1 MKPENLKTPYDIVSG
16 SEQIKKPSLRP
27 EARKAIRKEIYQVL
41 EDRDTTV
48 IVEPED
54 ALEQRM
60 VLNMGPQHPATH
72 GVLRVVLDLD
82 GETVVK
88 AVPELGYLHRAM
100 EKLAENKSYHEF
112 MPYTDRL
119 DYMSPYSNNTALC
132 LAVEKLAGI
141 EVPER
146 ATYIRTIAC
155 ELARISSHL
164 LSIGALVMDTGALSV
179 FLWTF
184 EERENIYD
192 IFDLLTGARFTISH
206 CRVGGVASDF
216 SKECI
221 DAIVAWLKAFKPKIQ
236 EWHALLDRN
245 RIFIERLEGVGVISR
260 EDAIQIGLSG
270 PNLRASG
277 VDYDLRRDEP
287 YMAYSNFEFD
297 VPTLENGDCY
307 ARYQV
312 RMKEMLESVRII
324 EQALRK
330 LPKGDVRTDDAKKA
344 FPWKDEIYHSME
356 GLIHDFMMTD
366 TGIELPKG
374 EIYHAI
380 EAPKGE
386 LGFYIQSRGKGYPWR
401 LKIRS
406 PSFCNLQ
413 ALSKLCEGSLIADVV
428 IIIGSLDP
436 VMGEADK

>member
-1 MKPENLKTPYDIVSG
+1 MAQNGKTTVASGLERLPKPALSG
-16 SEQIKKPSLRP
+16 DE
-27 EARKAIRKEIYQVL
+27 RKVQREKIYSVL
-41 EDRDTTV
+41 EDRDTIITV
-48 IVEPED
+48 EGED
-54 ALEQRM
+54 PLEKTM

-72 GVLRVVLDLD
+72 GVLRVVLKLD
-82 GETVVK
+82 GETVIS

-141 EVPER
+141 EVPIR

-155 ELARISSHL
+155 EIARISSHL
-164 LSIGALVMDTGALSV
+164 LSIGAIVMDTGAISV

-184 EERENIYD
+184 QERERIYD

-206 CRVGGVASDF
+206 CRVGGVASDI
-216 SKECI
+216 SPEC
-221 DAIVAWLKAFKPKIQ
+221 VAMIKDWLKEFKKRLV
-236 EWHALLDRN
+236 EWRKMLDRN
-245 RIFIERLEGVGVISR
+245 RIYIERLEGVGVISKD
-260 EDAIQIGLSG
+260 DAIGIGLSG
-270 PNLRASG
+270 PNLRGSG
-277 VDYDLRRDEP
+277 VDFDLRRDEP
-287 YMAYSNFEFD
+287 YMAYKDFEFQ
-297 VPTLENGDCY
+297 VPTEENGDSF
-307 ARYQV
+307 ARYLV
-312 RMKEMLESVRII
+312 RMREMEESVKII

-366 TGIELPKG
+366 SGIQFPKG

-386 LGFYIQSRGKGYPWR
+386 LGFFIQSDGTGYPWR

-413 ALSKLCEGSLIADVV
+413 ALPMLTEGGMIADVV
-428 IIIGSLDP
+428 IVIGSIDP

>member
-1 MKPENLKTPYDIVSG
+1 MIKHSSVDVVSG
-16 SEQIKKPSLRP
+16 FEQLRKPTLKPKERKRYRKK
-27 EARKAIRKEIYQVL
+27 IYEVL
-41 EDRDTTV
+41 EDRDTT
-48 IVEPED
+48 IIMDDDDP
-54 ALEQRM
+54 LEQRM

-72 GVLRVVLDLD
+72 GVLRVVLELD
-82 GETVVK
+82 GEHVTK

-164 LSIGALVMDTGALSV
+164 LSIGALVMDTGAISV

-184 EERENIYD
+184 EERERLYD
-192 IFDLLTGARFTISH
+192 IFDLMTGARFTISH

-216 SKECI
+216 SKDCVQ
-221 DAIVAWLKAFKPKIQ
+221 AIVSWLKAFKPKIE
-236 EWHALLDRN
+236 EWRKLLDRN
-245 RIFIERLEGVGVISR
+245 RIFIERLESVGVISS
-260 EDAIQIGLSG
+260 EDALQIGFSG

-277 VDYDLRRDEP
+277 VDVDLRRDEP
-287 YMAYSNFEFD
+287 YMAYSDFEFE
-297 VPTLENGDCY
+297 VPILENGDSY
-307 ARYQV
+307 ARYLI
-312 RMKEMLESVRII
+312 RMQEMEQSIRII
-324 EQALRK
+324 EQALRN
-330 LPKGDVRTDDAKKA
+330 LPKGDVRTDDAKRA

-386 LGFYIQSRGKGYPWR
+386 LGFYIQSDGKGVPWR

-413 ALSKLCEGSLIADVV
+413 ALSKLCEGSMIADVV
-428 IIIGSLDP
+428 IIIGSIDP

>member
-1 MKPENLKTPYDIVSG
+1 M
-16 SEQIKKPSLRP
+16 
-27 EARKAIRKEIYQVL
+27 ARQKIYALL
-41 EDRDTTV
+41 EDRDATLTF
-48 IVEPED
+48 EED
-54 ALEQRM
+54 DPLEQTM

-72 GVLRVVLDLD
+72 GVLRVVLKLD
-82 GETVVK
+82 GERVVH

-132 LAVEKLAGI
+132 LAVEKLAEI

-184 EERENIYD
+184 QEREKIYD

-206 CRVGGVASDF
+206 CRVGGIASDL
-216 SKECI
+216 SKECAELI
-221 DAIVAWLKAFKPKIQ
+221 IRWLKQFKPKIQ
-236 EWHALLDRN
+236 EWRKLLDRN
-245 RIFIERLEGVGVISR
+245 RIFIERLEGVGVISK
-260 EDAIQIGLSG
+260 EDAIAIGLSG

-277 VDYDLRRDEP
+277 VHYDIRRDEP
-287 YMAYSNFEFD
+287 YLAYNDLDFEI
-297 VPTLENGDCY
+297 PTFENGDSY
-307 ARYQV
+307 ARYQM
-312 RMKEMLESVRII
+312 RMLEMEESVKII

-330 LPKGDVRTDDAKKA
+330 LPKGEVRNEDAKKT

-356 GLIHDFMMTD
+356 SLIHDFMMTD
-366 TGIELPKG
+366 SGIQMPKG

-386 LGFYIQSRGKGYPWR
+386 LGFYIQSRGEGVPWR

-413 ALSKLCEGSLIADVV
+413 ALPKLVEGGMIADVV

>member
-1 MKPENLKTPYDIVSG
+1 MKTRDEKITVSDGLERLPTPALEED
-16 SEQIKKPSLRP
+16 E
-27 EARKAIRKEIYQVL
+27 RKAARQKIYALL
-41 EDRDTTV
+41 EDRDATLTL
-48 IVEPED
+48 ED
-54 ALEQRM
+54 GDPLEQNM

-72 GVLRVVLDLD
+72 GVLRVVLQLD
-82 GETVVK
+82 GERVVR

-132 LAVEKLAGI
+132 LTVEKLAEI

-184 EERENIYD
+184 QEREKIYD

-206 CRVGGVASDF
+206 CRVGGIASDL
-216 SKECI
+216 SKECAEFI
-221 DAIVAWLKAFKPKIQ
+221 ISWLKQFKPKIQ
-236 EWHALLDRN
+236 EWRKLLDRN
-245 RIFIERLEGVGVISR
+245 RIFIERLEGVGVISK
-260 EDAIQIGLSG
+260 EDAVAIGFSG

-277 VDYDLRRDEP
+277 ADYDLRRDEP
-287 YMAYSNFEFD
+287 YLAYKELDFEIP
-297 VPTLENGDCY
+297 VLENGDSY
-307 ARYQV
+307 ARYQM
-312 RMKEMLESVRII
+312 RMLEMEESIKI
-324 EQALRK
+324 LEQALHK
-330 LPKGDVRTDDAKKA
+330 LPKGEVRNENAKKA
-344 FPWKDEIYHSME
+344 FPWKDDIYHSME
-356 GLIHDFMMTD
+356 SLIHDFMMTD
-366 TGIELPKG
+366 SGIQMPKG

-386 LGFYIQSRGKGYPWR
+386 LGFYIQSRGDGMPWR

-413 ALSKLCEGSLIADVV
+413 ALPKLVEGGMIADVV
-428 IIIGSLDP
+428 IIIGSIDP

>member
-1 MKPENLKTPYDIVSG
+1 MIKHSSVDVVCGFEQLRKPTLKPKERKRYR
-16 SEQIKKPSLRP
+16 KK
-27 EARKAIRKEIYQVL
+27 IYEVL
-41 EDRDTTV
+41 EDRDTT
-48 IVEPED
+48 IIMDDDDP
-54 ALEQRM
+54 LEQRM

-72 GVLRVVLDLD
+72 GVLRVVLELD
-82 GETVVK
+82 GEHVTK

-164 LSIGALVMDTGALSV
+164 LSIGALVMDTGAISV

-184 EERENIYD
+184 EERERLYD
-192 IFDLLTGARFTISH
+192 IFDLMTGARFTISH

-216 SKECI
+216 SKDCVQ
-221 DAIVAWLKAFKPKIQ
+221 AIVSWLKAFKPKIE
-236 EWHALLDRN
+236 EWRKLLDRN
-245 RIFIERLEGVGVISR
+245 RIFIERLESVGVISA
-260 EDAIQIGLSG
+260 EDALQIGFSG

-277 VDYDLRRDEP
+277 VDVDLRRDEP
-287 YMAYSNFEFD
+287 YMAYSDFEFE
-297 VPTLENGDCY
+297 VPILENGDSY
-307 ARYQV
+307 ARYLI
-312 RMKEMLESVRII
+312 RMQEMEQSIRII
-324 EQALRK
+324 EQALRN
-330 LPKGDVRTDDAKKA
+330 LPKGDVRTDDAKRA

-386 LGFYIQSRGKGYPWR
+386 LGFYIQSDGKGMPWR

-413 ALSKLCEGSLIADVV
+413 ALSKLCEGSMIADVV
-428 IIIGSLDP
+428 IIIGSIDP

>member
-1 MKPENLKTPYDIVSG
+1 MKTRDEKITVSDGLERLPEPALKSD
-16 SEQIKKPSLRP
+16 ERKM
-27 EARKAIRKEIYQVL
+27 ARQKIYALL
-41 EDRDTTV
+41 EDRDATLTF
-48 IVEPED
+48 EED
-54 ALEQRM
+54 DPLEQTM

-72 GVLRVVLDLD
+72 GVLRVVLKLD
-82 GETVVK
+82 GERVVH

-132 LAVEKLAGI
+132 LAVEKLAEI

-184 EERENIYD
+184 QEREKIYD

-206 CRVGGVASDF
+206 CRVGGIASDL
-216 SKECI
+216 SKECAELI
-221 DAIVAWLKAFKPKIQ
+221 IRWLKQFKPKIQ
-236 EWHALLDRN
+236 EWRKLLDRN
-245 RIFIERLEGVGVISR
+245 RIFIERLEGVGVISK
-260 EDAIQIGLSG
+260 EDAIAIGLSG

-277 VDYDLRRDEP
+277 VHYDIRRDEP
-287 YMAYSNFEFD
+287 YLAYNDLDFEI
-297 VPTLENGDCY
+297 PTFENGDSY
-307 ARYQV
+307 ARYQM
-312 RMKEMLESVRII
+312 RMLEMEESVKII

-330 LPKGDVRTDDAKKA
+330 LPKGEVRNEDAKKT

-356 GLIHDFMMTD
+356 SLIHDFMMTD
-366 TGIELPKG
+366 SGIQMPKG

-386 LGFYIQSRGKGYPWR
+386 LGFYIQSRGEGVPWR

-413 ALSKLCEGSLIADVV
+413 ALPKLVEGGMIADVV